1 MRTFL
6 SSKERFTTFPFYA
19 KDTNL
24 KTLSL
29 KILIVKAEN
38 LRLALNTKFV
48 VIEIRN
54 NLSQNKKK
62 LILHLWSNSTQK
74 QHIFWTIITFYCL
87 LLLLMTSLKE
97 IQASNKEKWF
107 LRGKK
112 TKTVLF
118 FELDGSYMDVHF
130 L

>member
-6 SSKERFTTFPFYA
+6 SSKERFTTFPFYP

-38 LRLALNTKFV
+38 LRLALNTKFM

-62 LILHLWSNSTQK
+62 LILHL
-74 QHIFWTIITFYCL
+74 
-87 LLLLMTSLKE
+87 
-97 IQASNKEKWF
+97 
-107 LRGKK
+107 
-112 TKTVLF
+112 
-118 FELDGSYMDVHF
+118 
-130 L
+130 